1 MKQKLALKLLSFF
14 LSGIMVAGIMST
26 TAFAS
31 ENTQT
36 TSQII
41 SQLEQQNEPVEIQ
54 PFSNYEGGARLSSQA
69 KDIYNGLYDLVQNI
83 VSGKTRTAKIS
94 SLKISHYKSSTLSSD
109 FNKALNA
116 LLTDLPEQLFWYDK
130 TQGCVYT
137 DYKNG
142 NLDVK
147 MSVAKD
153 YRDSSASAESIR
165 INGQTKYY
173 YFTVDSYKMKR
184 ATNALITA
192 QNVVAQVA
200 GKSLVEK
207 LSYFNQW
214 ICDHVNYADATS
226 SSYGDLFQLVYVFDG
241 NASTN
246 VTCEGYA
253 KAFQYLCD
261 MAGIQCYTVNGYV
274 GNTASS
280 AFAHMWNVVP
290 MNGSNYIVDV
300 TNNDSFLNS
309 GFGYESFFLAGGP
322 TSNGWTTIT
331 VDSLNKA
338 MYQYRDDSIKP
349 VISNSN
355 YNSNSGYQTSDSS
368 TRQTV
373 RVSGGVVYRYG
384 ETGSSTSLTAPMG
397 TRVTVKAD
405 MAKNELFTKWELSG
419 IDALPNV
426 SPANWETSET
436 ISFDLPIG
444 VTSLNLTAV
453 VKELPGVL
461 PYYDVSYS
469 DWFFNAA
476 RFNYD
481 RGIITGM
488 NETTFG
494 PSVSMTRDHI
504 VTMLYRMDGKPSV
517 SYSPIYPDVPAG
529 DFYTDAVMWGHQ
541 TGVATGYDN
550 GYFGIGDEITR
561 EQTVTMLYRY
571 AQHKKLDT
579 SERTSLD
586 EYQDGKDVSG
596 FAKDAME
603 WAIGTGI
610 IKGENNQNIIN
621 PQGSTDRAG
630 GATMIMRFMEYYDL

>member
-1 MKQKLALKLLSFF
+1 
-14 LSGIMVAGIMST
+14 
-26 TAFAS
+26 
-31 ENTQT
+31 
-36 TSQII
+36 
-41 SQLEQQNEPVEIQ
+41 
-54 PFSNYEGGARLSSQA
+54 
-69 KDIYNGLYDLVQNI
+69 
-83 VSGKTRTAKIS
+83 
-94 SLKISHYKSSTLSSD
+94 
-109 FNKALNA
+109 
-116 LLTDLPEQLFWYDK
+116 
-130 TQGCVYT
+130 
-137 DYKNG
+137 
-142 NLDVK
+142 
-147 MSVAKD
+147 
-153 YRDSSASAESIR
+153 
-165 INGQTKYY
+165 
-173 YFTVDSYKMKR
+173 
-184 ATNALITA
+184 
-192 QNVVAQVA
+192 
-200 GKSLVEK
+200 
-207 LSYFNQW
+207 
-214 ICDHVNYADATS
+214 
-226 SSYGDLFQLVYVFDG
+226 
-241 NASTN
+241 
-246 VTCEGYA
+246 
-253 KAFQYLCD
+253 
-261 MAGIQCYTVNGYV
+261 
-274 GNTASS
+274 
-280 AFAHMWNVVP
+280 
-290 MNGSNYIVDV
+290 
-300 TNNDSFLNS
+300 
-309 GFGYESFFLAGGP
+309 
-322 TSNGWTTIT
+322 
-331 VDSLNKA
+331 

-630 GATMIMRFMEYYDL
+630 GATMIMRFMEYYSL